1 MKLHAVCAGRAEKLP
16 GKSYKTGI
24 FKMPLTGRVLIDAEG
39 IVGDAICNTK
49 HHGGVD
55 QAVYVEGLLTLNWWS
70 ETLGRPVALGTFG
83 ENLVLTDLDNRD
95 VHVGDRFVIGGVTLE
110 ATSARIPCATFSA
123 RMGDPH
129 FARTYSA
136 AARPGIYCRVI
147 SGGDVGEGDAV
158 SFEAFDG
165 ERVSIAETMAAFG
178 KRLDEKTR
186 QRFLAAPIHYKLRR
200 SLDLG

>member
-70 ETLGRPVALGTFG
+70 ETVGRPARSVK
-83 ENLVLTDLDNRD
+83 
-95 VHVGDRFVIGGVTLE
+95 TL
-110 ATSARIPCATFSA
+110 C
-123 RMGDPH
+123 
-129 FARTYSA
+129 
-136 AARPGIYCRVI
+136 
-147 SGGDVGEGDAV
+147 
-158 SFEAFDG
+158 
-165 ERVSIAETMAAFG
+165 
-178 KRLDEKTR
+178 
-186 QRFLAAPIHYKLRR
+186 
-200 SLDLG
+200 